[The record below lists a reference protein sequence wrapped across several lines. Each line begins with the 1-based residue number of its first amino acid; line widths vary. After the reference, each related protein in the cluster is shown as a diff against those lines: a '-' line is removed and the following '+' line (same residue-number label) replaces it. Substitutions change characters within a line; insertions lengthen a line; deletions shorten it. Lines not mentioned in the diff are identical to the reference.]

1 VEKFYAYCKS
11 CNKLT
16 DHADYY
22 CLTCR
27 TLFDKVAALNWIR
40 EQKAKEKAQKL
51 KQETVVKEPKKPQEK
66 AVSKPKPKSKPVAKA
81 KPKAKSTANAKA
93 KPKSKPK
100 KKAGSKL
107 KTLAKSTVGAA
118 KRVNNTRKKVEKIA
132 SKIWGY

>member
-22 CLTCR
+22 CLTCK
-27 TLFDKVAALNWIR
+27 TLFDKVAALNWIK
-40 EQKAKEKAQKL
+40 EQKAKEKAQKP
-51 KQETVVKEPKKPQEK
+51 KQETEVKEPKKPQENV
-66 AVSKPKPKSKPVAKA
+66 VSKPKPKSRPVAKA
-81 KPKAKSTANAKA
+81 KPKAKSTAKAKT

-100 KKAGSKL
+100 EKASSTL
-107 KTLAKSTVGAA
+107 KSFTKSTVGAA
-118 KRVNNTRKKVEKIA
+118 KRVNNTRKNIEKVA

>member
-22 CLTCR
+22 CLTCK
-27 TLFDKVAALNWIR
+27 TLFDKDAALKWIK
-40 EQKAKEKAQKL
+40 EQRAKEKVQKP
-51 KQETVVKEPKKPQEK
+51 KQETEVKEPKKPQEK
-66 AVSKPKPKSKPVAKA
+66 AVSKPKSKPVTKA
-81 KPKAKSTANAKA
+81 KPKAKSTAKAKA

-100 KKAGSKL
+100 KKTGSKL

-118 KRVNNTRKKVEKIA
+118 KRVNNTRKKVEKVA

>member
-22 CLTCR
+22 CLTCK
-27 TLFDKVAALNWIR
+27 TLFDKVAALNWIK
-40 EQKAKEKAQKL
+40 EQKAKEKAQMKE
-51 KQETVVKEPKKPQEK
+51 QETEVKEPKKPQEK

-81 KPKAKSTANAKA
+81 KPKAKSTVKT

-100 KKAGSKL
+100 KKSGSKL

-118 KRVNNTRKKVEKIA
+118 KRVNNTRKKVEKVA